1 MNTHP
6 IQCVCANRRNR
17 PKKNV
22 SMKEQID
29 KGMRACSQEKNSPKQ
44 FTSIFCILPVFRET
58 WKQDETSTLQFININ
73 IEAPSVV
80 NEKST

>member
-1 MNTHP
+1 
-6 IQCVCANRRNR
+6 
-17 PKKNV
+17 
-22 SMKEQID
+22 MKEQID